1 MFDEQARAF
10 LTQPMIAR
18 LTTIQPDGYP
28 HTVPVW
34 FLLDEADL
42 LVFSLRDT
50 RKVKNAQLNPK
61 GGLSVGGDPAG
72 SPGYAIAGDLVVEDD
87 LEHLIAERITRHY
100 ESAAEAEK
108 DLAAWQDEAFVVLRL
123 TPGRVVKVT

>member
-10 LTQPMIAR
+10 LSQPMIAR

-34 FLLDEADL
+34 FLLDGDDL
-42 LVFSLRDT
+42 LVFSLRET

-61 GGLSVGGDPAG
+61 GGLSMGGDPAG
-72 SPGYAIAGDLVVEDD
+72 SPGYVVAGDIVIEDD
-87 LEHLIAERITRHY
+87 PDHLIAEQITRHY
-100 ESAAEAEK
+100 ESPAEAAK
-108 DLAAWQDEAFVVLRL
+108 DLAAFMR
-123 TPGRVVKVT
+123 GRSP